1 MDALFGAAAA
11 PSRPEKWMTRHL
23 KPIAVGVALVC
34 ALVLTV
40 TRPQGPGRLGFDR
53 PHAALAGASRAG
65 GTDLGALKVFE
76 RVLLRVTDDYVE
88 PERIR
93 PREML
98 LAALHGVERDVAEV
112 LVRESS
118 DKGRLA
124 VRVQDVERS
133 FDIRQVD
140 SPWNLSA
147 VMRTI
152 LRFIQ
157 PHLQPTTELGDV
169 EYAAINGMLSTLDPH
184 SVLLEPDVY
193 NEMRL
198 STRGEFGG
206 LGIVISMIQG
216 ALTVIKPMPGT
227 PAEAVGLKPCDQ
239 ILKIG
244 QESTVNMTLTQAV
257 QRLRGAP
264 GTSVVITIQRQG
276 SPRPARKTLRRDVI
290 KVDSVISRMLPGNV
304 GHVVLNSFQGNSED
318 DLRQHLRRLKQQGM
332 KALVLDLRDNP
343 GGLLDQAVKIA
354 DLFIESGTLVTTVS
368 HAGRHREEKRAQR
381 DQTEERYPIAV
392 LVNNGSAS
400 ASEIVA
406 GALKHLDRA
415 VVIGRRTFGKGS
427 VQVLYDNDDGSALKL
442 TIAQYLTPGDISIQ
456 SVGITPDVATMPVV
470 VRDDL
475 IRLRRRDASPR
486 EDGLSQHLTHSS
498 ARREEAAF
506 NLRFLRE
513 SPDEGHPAGGGV
525 APPAADGAG
534 KNVCL
539 FPQRECR
546 AEAEDKFVEDF
557 QIALA
562 RQLLS
567 QAPGWRRSQV
577 LGAAG
582 PLFAK
587 VQADED
593 QRIGAA
599 LTRLGVDWSL
609 PGSADGGAGPVSGA
623 APRLAVQVQT
633 TPAGEAIEA
642 CTRAKIK
649 VTVRNEGRAPAY
661 RLAAHTESSDFA
673 FRERELVFGRLD
685 PGQTRSWV
693 LPIEVPDLPT
703 RLDEVTLRFADAG
716 NTSYPPHSFQLA
728 LRGAK
733 RPVFAYAYQLIDDLE
748 GGNRD
753 GRAQRGERVRLFVKV
768 RNTGAGAALRAVT
781 TLQNLSG
788 VGIFIRKGRFLL
800 DRMEPGQASTASFT
814 LEVEPGFREDGFK
827 LDLAVFDEG
836 LQEAV
841 SEKLQFAIAPASAA
855 EQPAS
860 GAVRVS
866 ATGAPVRA
874 WGASDA
880 PLVGQAKGGT
890 ILRLLG
896 RDARGVWDRVEV
908 GPERSAFIAAKDTAV
923 DPGPPRGQFDGRW
936 QVTPPRL
943 VLEVPT
949 LATDKSSLRI
959 AGEARDE
966 TRVADIYVFVRNRD
980 AKIEARKVYY
990 QSNAHATSKQRL
1002 RFATEVPLW
1011 LGANYVTVF
1020 ARENNDVQTQQVAV
1034 IMRREGGRQVAERV
1048 QPEDGQAGPQ

>member
-1 MDALFGAAAA
+1 
-11 PSRPEKWMTRHL
+11 MTRHL
-23 KPIAVGVALVC
+23 KPIAVGLALAC

-40 TRPQGPGRLGFDR
+40 TRPDGPRRFGFEPPQTAR
-53 PHAALAGASRAG
+53 AGASRRG
-65 GTDLGALKVFE
+65 GGDLGALKVFE
-76 RVLLRVTDDYVE
+76 RVLLRVTDNYVE

-98 LAALHGVERDVAEV
+98 LAALHAVERDVAEV
-112 LVRESS
+112 LVRESN
-118 DKGRLA
+118 DKQRLA

-133 FDIRQVD
+133 FDIRTVD

-152 LRFIQ
+152 LRFVQ
-157 PHLQPTTELGDV
+157 PHLQPSTDLADV
-169 EYAAINGMLSTLDPH
+169 EYAAINGMLGTLDPH

-198 STRGEFGG
+198 ATRGEFGG

-227 PAEAVGLKPCDQ
+227 PAATVGLKPCDQ

-257 QRLRGAP
+257 QRLRGVP

-276 SPRPARKTLRRDVI
+276 WPRPVRKTLQRDVI
-290 KVDSVISRMLPGNV
+290 KVDSVTSRLLADGV

-318 DLRQHLRRLKQQGM
+318 DLRAHLRRLKQQGM

-368 HAGRHREEKRAQR
+368 QAGRRREEKRAER
-381 DQTEERYPIAV
+381 DQTEQRYPIAV

-470 VRDDL
+470 VREDL

-486 EDGLSQHLTHSS
+486 EDGLSQHLTHTN
-498 ARREEAAF
+498 ARHEEAAF
-506 NLRFLRE
+506 NLRFLRD
-513 SPDEGHPAGGGV
+513 SADEGHAANGGS
-525 APPAADGAG
+525 APPAEEGPG
-534 KNVCL
+534 RNVCL

-546 AEAEDKFVEDF
+546 ADAEDKFVEDF
-557 QIALA
+557 QITLA
-562 RQLLS
+562 RRLLA
-567 QAPGWRRSQV
+567 QATGWRRSQV

-582 PLFAK
+582 PFFAK

-593 QRIGAA
+593 QRISAA

-609 PGSADGGAGPVSGA
+609 PAAADAGVAARPAAAGA
-623 APRLAVQVQT
+623 APRLAVQVET
-633 TPAGEAIEA
+633 TPAGAALEA

-673 FRERELVFGRLD
+673 FRERELVFGLLK
-685 PGQTRSWV
+685 PGQTRSWT

-703 RLDEVTLRFADAG
+703 RVDDITLRFADA
-716 NTSYPPHSFQLA
+716 TQTAFPPHRFQLA
-728 LRGAK
+728 LSGAK

-753 GRAQRGERVRLFVKV
+753 GRAQRGENVRLFVKV
-768 RNTGAGAALRAVT
+768 RNTGAGAALRTVT

-788 VGIFIRKGRFLL
+788 VGIFIRKGRFVLE
-800 DRMEPGQASTASFT
+800 RIEPGQSAAASFT
-814 LEVEPGFREDGFK
+814 LEVEPGFREDSFK
-827 LDLAVFDEG
+827 LELAVFDEG

-841 SEKLQFAIAPASAA
+841 SERLQFAVAPASAA
-855 EQPAS
+855 EQPGS

-880 PLVGQAKGGT
+880 PVVGQAAGGT
-890 ILRLLG
+890 VFRLLG
-896 RDARGVWDRVEV
+896 RDARGAWQRVEL
-908 GPERSAFIAAKDTAV
+908 GPDRSAFIAAKDTAL

-980 AKIEARKVYY
+980 AKIEARKVFY
-990 QSNAHATSKQRL
+990 QSNARASTPQVM

-1020 ARENNDVQTQQVAV
+1020 ARENNEVQTQQVAV
-1034 IMRREGGRQVAERV
+1034 IMRREAGDSLAERAK
-1048 QPEDGQAGPQ
+1048 PEAVRAAPR

>member
-11 PSRPEKWMTRHL
+11 PFRPELLMTRHL
-23 KPIAVGVALVC
+23 KPIAVGLALAS

-40 TRPQGPGRLGFDR
+40 TRPQGPGGLGLEP
-53 PHAALAGASRAG
+53 PHTASAGASRAG
-65 GTDLGALKVFE
+65 ATDLGALKVFE
-76 RVLLRVTDDYVE
+76 RVLLRVTDNYVE

-118 DKGRLA
+118 DKSKLA

-133 FDIRQVD
+133 FDIGLVD

-147 VMRTI
+147 AMRTI

-157 PHLQPTTELGDV
+157 PHLQPSTELGDV

-184 SVLLEPDVY
+184 SVLLEPDIY

-276 SPRPARKTLRRDVI
+276 LPRPAKKTLRRDVI
-290 KVDSVISRMLPGNV
+290 KVDSVTSRMLAGSV
-304 GHVVLNSFQGNSED
+304 GHVVLSSFQGNSED

-368 HAGRHREEKRAQR
+368 NAGRRREEKRAQR
-381 DQTEERYPIAV
+381 EDTEQRYPIAV

-456 SVGITPDVATMPVV
+456 SVGITPDVVTMPVV
-470 VRDDL
+470 VREDL

-486 EDGLSQHLTHSS
+486 EDGLSQHLTHST

-506 NLRFLRE
+506 SVRFLRE
-513 SPDEGHPAGGGV
+513 TPEDGHSANGAGAPA
-525 APPAADGAG
+525 AADGAG
-534 KNVCL
+534 KSVCL

-546 AEAEDKFVEDF
+546 PEGENKFVEDF
-557 QIALA
+557 QIKLA

-567 QAPGWRRSQV
+567 QANGWHRSQ
-577 LGAAG
+577 LLAGAPA
-582 PLFAK
+582 LFAK

-593 QRIGAA
+593 QRIGQA
-599 LTRLGVDWSL
+599 LARYGVDWSL
-609 PGSADGGAGPVSGA
+609 PSAADGGAAAGPAGSA
-623 APRLAVQVQT
+623 RLAVQVQT
-633 TPAGEAIEA
+633 TPAGDALEA

-649 VTVRNEGRAPAY
+649 VTVRNEGSAPAY

-673 FRERELVFGRLD
+673 FRERELVFGRVD
-685 PGQTRSWV
+685 PGKTRTWV

-703 RLDEVTLRFADAG
+703 RLDDVTLRFVDAAK
-716 NTSYPPHSFQLA
+716 TTYPPHRFQLA
-728 LRGAK
+728 LRGAR

-753 GRAQRGERVRLFVKV
+753 GRAQRGERLRLFVKV

-800 DRMEPGQASTASFT
+800 NRMEPGQIATASFT
-814 LEVEPGFREDGFK
+814 LDVEPGFRDDSFK

-841 SEKLQFAIAPASAA
+841 SEKLQFAIAPAAA
-855 EQPAS
+855 PEQVAS
-860 GAVRVS
+860 GAVRV
-866 ATGAPVRA
+866 GASGAAVRA

-880 PLVGQAKGGT
+880 PLVGQAAAGT
-890 ILRLLG
+890 VFRLLG
-896 RDARGVWDRVEV
+896 RDPRGAWARVEV
-908 GPERSAFIAAKDTAV
+908 GPERSAFIASKDAAA
-923 DPGPPRGQFDGRW
+923 DPGPARGQFDGRW

-943 VLEVPT
+943 VLNVPA
-949 LATDKSSLRI
+949 LATEKPSMRI
-959 AGEARDE
+959 TGEATDE
-966 TRVADIYVFVRNRD
+966 TRVTDIYVFVRNRD

-990 QSNAHATSKQRL
+990 QSNAHATAPQVL
-1002 RFATEVPLW
+1002 RFAAEVPLW
-1011 LGANYVTVF
+1011 PGANYVTVF
-1020 ARENNDVQTQQVAV
+1020 ARENNEVQTQQVAV
-1034 IMRREGGRQVAERV
+1034 IMRREAVRPVAKRVEGREGKAAPR
-1048 QPEDGQAGPQ
+1048 